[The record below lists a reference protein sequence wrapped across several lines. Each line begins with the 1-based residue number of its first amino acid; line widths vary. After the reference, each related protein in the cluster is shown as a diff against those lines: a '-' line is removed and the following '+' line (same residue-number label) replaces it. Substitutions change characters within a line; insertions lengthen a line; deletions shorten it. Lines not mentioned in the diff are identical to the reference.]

1 MPYGRPTR
9 AEILRH
15 ALAFALGNVKFEFKR
30 LSKYSVTEADRM
42 QIADDTIA
50 QLRKYGGWDFLD
62 EECETP
68 AGAHGPA
75 RGPANA
81 DR

>member
-15 ALAFALGNVKFEFKR
+15 ALAFARGNVKFHDKKLGKFGLHDAER
-30 LSKYSVTEADRM
+30 L
-42 QIADDTIA
+42 QIADNTIA
-50 QLRKYGGWDFLD
+50 QLRRYGGWEFLD